1 MNGNTNSIYKE
12 RSSNAKGQVSSLKHW
27 IKWQI
32 KVWPETKKSIKKNK
46 KKRGRFKELTK
57 LEPIFF

>member
-1 MNGNTNSIYKE
+1 MKGNTNSIYKE

-32 KVWPETKKSIKKNK
+32 KVWPQTKKSIKKKYK
-46 KKRGRFKELTK
+46 KMGQILKN
-57 LEPIFF
+57 